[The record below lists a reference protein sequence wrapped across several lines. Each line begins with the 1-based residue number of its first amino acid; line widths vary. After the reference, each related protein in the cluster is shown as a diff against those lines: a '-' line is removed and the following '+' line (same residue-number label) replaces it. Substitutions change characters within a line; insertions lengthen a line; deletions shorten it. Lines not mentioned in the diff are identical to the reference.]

1 MSLVQALLLGGCG
14 LAGGI
19 VAGLLGVGGGIVFA
33 PVLFFTYRSLGADPA
48 LIAPL
53 TLGSSLLCTLT
64 AATSSTVGHHRA
76 GAVRWRT
83 GLTAGTASAVT
94 VFLMVRFVTTRP
106 WYDGTVF
113 QGVFGALLLVVAVR
127 MIAGGGSGTGA
138 DANTDASGEIG
149 AGAETVAGTETDP
162 HAEARSTNPD
172 TDRPMRA
179 DGPPLEA
186 GLAAVGTAGLVGAAA
201 GVIAPAAGIGG
212 GVLLVPAFHRL
223 LGLPI
228 REAVATS
235 SAAIVLISL
244 SGVLNYGLM
253 GGDVAALTSSSGFA
267 VPWRFGYVDLGRG
280 LLLAVPAL
288 VGARGGAA
296 LTHWLPERAVR
307 WTFGLLALGV
317 GARLIFGVL

>member
-1 MSLVQALLLGGCG
+1 MSLLQALLLAACGG
-14 LAGGI
+14 AGGI

-64 AATSSTVGHHRA
+64 AAASSTLGHHRA

-83 GLTAGTASAVT
+83 GLTAGMASAVT

-113 QGVFGALLLVVAVR
+113 QGVFGVLLLVVAVR
-127 MIAGGGSGTGA
+127 MIAGGGSGTEA
-138 DANTDASGEIG
+138 DAESPIHEG
-149 AGAETVAGTETDP
+149 
-162 HAEARSTNPD
+162 
-172 TDRPMRA
+172 DR
-179 DGPPLEA
+179 PLEA
-186 GLAAVGTAGLVGAAA
+186 GLAAVGISGLVGAAA

-235 SAAIVLISL
+235 SAAIVLISV

-253 GGDVAALTSSSGFA
+253 GVDVTVLTSSSGFA

-296 LTHWLPERAVR
+296 LTHRLPERAVR

-317 GARLIFGVL
+317 GARLLFGLWL

>member
-1 MSLVQALLLGGCG
+1 MSLVQALLLGSCG

-19 VAGLLGVGGGIVFA
+19 IAGLLGVGGGIVFA

-64 AATSSTVGHHRA
+64 AAASSTAGHHRA
-76 GAVRWRT
+76 GAVRWRA
-83 GLTAGTASAVT
+83 GLTAGMASAVT
-94 VFLMVRFVTTRP
+94 VFLMVRFVTTRS

-113 QGVFGALLLVVAVR
+113 QGVFGVLLLVVAVR
-127 MIAGGGSGTGA
+127 MLTGSSSGTGA
-138 DANTDASGEIG
+138 GEDAVG
-149 AGAETVAGTETDP
+149 
-162 HAEARSTNPD
+162 
-172 TDRPMRA
+172 PMRESN
-179 DGPPLEA
+179 PPLET

-235 SAAIVLISL
+235 SAAIVLISA

-253 GGDVAALTSSSGFA
+253 GVDVTVLTSSSGFA

-296 LTHWLPERAVR
+296 LTHRLPERAVR
-307 WTFGLLALGV
+307 WTFGLLALGI
-317 GARLIFGVL
+317 GARLLFGLWL